1 MFMKILYVNDYMIN
15 HVRHIMSNMIDHV
28 IIYIKY
34 FNIKIRIFLYS
45 IFTAYVTF
53 YSIMLVSYLLNPGIN
68 INTMT
73 PFLSYFWLMYICISI
88 SFQNVRKISILGL
101 KWRPCL

>member
-1 MFMKILYVNDYMIN
+1 
-15 HVRHIMSNMIDHV
+15 MSNMIDHV

-34 FNIKIRIFLYS
+34 FNIKIRIVLYS

-53 YSIMLVSYLLNPGIN
+53 YSVVLVSYLPNPGIK

-73 PFLSYFWLMYICISI
+73 PFFLSYFWLMYICISI
-88 SFQNVRKISILGL
+88 IFQNVRKI
-101 KWRPCL
+101 